1 MIIEPVLLQ
10 VELLQAGGDQVV
22 PVNLNKYYLIP
33 LIARQN
39 KRDRGTVVTLL
50 RGGELLDER
59 SGQKGRVGQVD
70 AALHHRLLRAA
81 VILAPQTVEPLPS
94 LLLLPDG
101 APAVDGGLDVQ
112 VFALSGRNV
121 NTKCLQNNRQ

>member
-39 KRDRGTVVTLL
+39 QRDRGTVVTLL